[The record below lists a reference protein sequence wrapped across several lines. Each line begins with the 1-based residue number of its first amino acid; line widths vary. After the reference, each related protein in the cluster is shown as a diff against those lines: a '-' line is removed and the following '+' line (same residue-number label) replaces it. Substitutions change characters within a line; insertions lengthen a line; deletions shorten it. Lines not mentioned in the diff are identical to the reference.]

1 MKTFEEYIK
10 EAVDFRLGGKANK
23 GVAAPKTFE
32 ELERGNYL
40 YYWNFADS
48 GSKLTL
54 RLGFECRITSIDKNS
69 FNITIKYA
77 AEEGNEKYLDSDTLY
92 VHNKKRNNSMV
103 LLSDFDDVN
112 AVEIMTTYEDTPE
125 HILATAEEM
134 WNEIIA
140 NESVDFRLGG
150 KKQSGYDQEEHKAF
164 KELKTNDNLFKS
176 FVKSRGMRALEVS
189 EKRKLKV
196 ESVEFDYSIK
206 ITCDVG
212 FCLIPSRDSDKSE
225 YVYLNIDKGEHHQ
238 IVYSTYELNDSELIR
253 VVNNA
258 MKKVS

>member
-1 MKTFEEYIK
+1 MRTFEQYI
-10 EAVDFRLGGKANK
+10 EESVDFRLGGSNSK

-32 ELERGNYL
+32 ELEKGDYL

-54 RLGFECRITSIDKNS
+54 RLGFGCRITYINKSS
-69 FNITIKYA
+69 WHNITIKYV

-92 VHNKKRNNSMV
+92 VYDKKRNDSMT
-103 LLSDFDDVN
+103 LLSDFDDAN

-150 KKQSGYDQEEHKAF
+150 KKQSGYDQEMHKVF
-164 KELKTNDNLFKS
+164 KELEAGDNLFKS
-176 FVKSRGMRALEVS
+176 YVKSQGMRALEVS
-189 EKRKLKV
+189 EKHKSKV

-212 FCLIPSRDSDKSE
+212 FYLIPSRASNKSE
-225 YVYLNIDKGEHHQ
+225 YVLNIDKSEHHQ
-238 IVYSTYELNDSELIR
+238 IVYSTYELDDNELIR
-253 VVNNA
+253 IVNNA
-258 MKKVS
+258 LKKTS